1 MVFSLVFFMKYRISE
16 LEKKKK
22 EWNLYLS
29 LIFYRVNQAMTV
41 LVTIDYDRV
50 TNRSLLPRI
59 LSPTDIYYEI
69 WWSKCP
75 AVDWAK
81 WWHYQNTSITL
92 FRNKRFALKEMFHFH
107 SSEMLQKLFLFI
119 DQKTHEVFFHS
130 SILATLHFYQMNT
143 LVSK

>member
-1 MVFSLVFFMKYRISE
+1 MVANRTEYTLNNPFGIQFGIFHEIPNLWIGN
-16 LEKKKK
+16 KKK

-29 LIFYRVNQAMTV
+29 LIFYRVNQEMTV

-81 WWHYQNTSITL
+81 WWHYQNTSSHSSEIRVFT
-92 FRNKRFALKEMFHFH
+92 LKEMFHFH
-107 SSEMLQKLFLFI
+107 SSEMLQKI
-119 DQKTHEVFFHS
+119 VS
-130 SILATLHFYQMNT
+130 FYT
-143 LVSK
+143 

>member
-1 MVFSLVFFMKYRISE
+1 MVANRTEYTLNNPFGIQFGIFHEIPNLWIGNE
-16 LEKKKK
+16 KK

-29 LIFYRVNQAMTV
+29 LIFYRVNQEMTV

-75 AVDWAK
+75 ALDWAK
-81 WWHYQNTSITL
+81 LWHYQNTSITL

-107 SSEMLQKLFLFI
+107 SSEILQKIVSYFPWSFFI
-119 DQKTHEVFFHS
+119 PQFMQ
-130 SILATLHFYQMNT
+130 I
-143 LVSK
+143 

>member
-1 MVFSLVFFMKYRISE
+1 MVANRTEYTLNNPFGIQFGIFHEIPNLWIGKE
-16 LEKKKK
+16 KK

-29 LIFYRVNQAMTV
+29 LIFYGVKQAMTV

-92 FRNKRFALKEMFHFH
+92 FRNKSFALKEMFHFH
-107 SSEMLQKLFLFI
+107 SSKILQKI
-119 DQKTHEVFFHS
+119 VCFH
-130 SILATLHFYQMNT
+130 T
-143 LVSK
+143 

>member
-1 MVFSLVFFMKYRISE
+1 MSDILIFQTYIVLPRLVFSWSKTFSHLYSCLSKFIKFLSGSICIIDGSQPNRIHSESSIWYSVWYFFMKYRISE
-16 LEKKKK
+16 LEMKKK

-50 TNRSLLPRI
+50 TNRSLLPMI

-81 WWHYQNTSITL
+81 WWH
-92 FRNKRFALKEMFHFH
+92 
-107 SSEMLQKLFLFI
+107 
-119 DQKTHEVFFHS
+119 
-130 SILATLHFYQMNT
+130 
-143 LVSK
+143 